1 MAGNNVRVGLANEGD
16 RRQNIYHALDLVRGD
31 IVAKLKPQV
40 LLKPN
45 FLSKDNQLASS
56 HVDAIRGVLD
66 FLMSTP
72 SPPTEIMIAEGGNE
86 DYSGQAFENF
96 GYHVLKDEY
105 DVAIELVDLNEETNW
120 VETPVILADNS
131 DETVKMPKT
140 ILDHPCTIS
149 VAIAKTH
156 DACLVTL
163 ALKNMIMGTICK
175 PDRIKMHGY
184 HTHKDR
190 VLPVEAQTLN
200 VNLARLARFLT
211 PDIAVIDGTVG
222 LEGNGPG
229 GTEDVP
235 LGVAA
240 AGADVMATDAVMAK
254 VMGFEPLDLGLYH
267 YMHELG
273 LGVAD
278 LEQIDVLGT
287 EIDAVQ
293 RLFKPH
299 ETAALQAQW
308 QRADASQYL
317 NISS

>member
-1 MAGNNVRVGLANEGD
+1 MTKNNIRVGLANEGD
-16 RRQNIYHALDLVRGD
+16 RRQNIYHALDLVRAD
-31 IVAKLKPQV
+31 IEAKLKPQV

-56 HVDAIRGVLD
+56 HVDAIRGVID

-72 SPPTEIMIAEGGNE
+72 NPPTEILIAEGGNE

-96 GYHVLKDEY
+96 GYHLLKEEY
-105 DVAIELVDLNEETNW
+105 NVSIELMDLNQETKW

-131 DETVKMPKT
+131 DDTVKMPKT

-163 ALKNMIMGTICK
+163 ALKNMIMGTIYK

-184 HTHKDR
+184 HDHKDR
-190 VLPVEAQTLN
+190 TLPLEAQTIN
-200 VNLARLARFLT
+200 VNLTRLARFLS

-229 GTEDVP
+229 GTDDVP

-240 AGADVMATDAVMAK
+240 AGPDVIATDAVMAK
-254 VMGFEPLDLGLYH
+254 VMGFEPLELGLYH
-267 YMHELG
+267 YIHELG
-273 LGVAD
+273 LGVAN
-278 LEQIDVLGT
+278 LSQIDVLGT
-287 EIDAVQ
+287 QIGTVQ
-293 RLFKPH
+293 RSFKRH
-299 ETAALQAQW
+299 ETADLQEQW
-308 QRADASQYL
+308 QRSDASQYL
-317 NISS
+317 VV